1 MGEGIGF
8 GKSIL
13 FGEHFVV
20 YGLPALA
27 AGISSKTVAYV
38 SRSKSLGWTVDD
50 RRPEVPGYKAKKK
63 DEQVVSINNVLQ
75 AAGIDL
81 SDMGIHI
88 EYEGDLVCASG
99 YGASAAICVSLA
111 RALDDEFGLGFD
123 DDRINAIAYEGEKG
137 SHGTPSGID
146 NTASTFG
153 GLVWFV
159 RDLTGGPPKFESLKL
174 KDAANL
180 TIAATGLTASTTEV
194 VGDVRAKKETDPKW
208 FDRLAS
214 EYHELVTNARKSML
228 EFDLV
233 RVGEFMNQN
242 HSLLQELTVSCS
254 ELDEMVDIA
263 LENGALG
270 AKMTGTGRGGNM
282 MALSPDVDTQNL
294 IAEALE
300 KSGSPFV
307 YKTTFGL

>member
-1 MGEGIGF
+1 
-8 GKSIL
+8 
-13 FGEHFVV
+13 
-20 YGLPALA
+20 
-27 AGISSKTVAYV
+27 
-38 SRSKSLGWTVDD
+38 
-50 RRPEVPGYKAKKK
+50 VPGYKAKKK
-63 DEQVVSINNVLQ
+63 NEQAISINNVLE
-75 AAGIDL
+75 AAGVDL
-81 SDMGIHI
+81 TDMGIHI

-99 YGASAAICVSLA
+99 YGASAALCVSLA
-111 RALDDEFGLGFD
+111 RALDDEFELGFD
-123 DDRINAIAYEGEKG
+123 NERINAIAYEGEKG

-146 NTASTFG
+146 NTASTYG

-159 RDLTGGPPKFESLKL
+159 RDLEGGPPKFETLKL
-174 KDAANL
+174 RDAANL

-194 VGDVRAKKETDPKW
+194 VGDVRTKKEADSDW
-208 FDRLAS
+208 FEKLAS
-214 EYHELVTNARKSML
+214 RYHDLVSNAREALL
-228 EFDLV
+228 EFDLL

-282 MALSPDVDTQNL
+282 MALAPDVESQKQ
-294 IAEALE
+294 IADALE

-307 YKTTFGL
+307 YKTAFGL